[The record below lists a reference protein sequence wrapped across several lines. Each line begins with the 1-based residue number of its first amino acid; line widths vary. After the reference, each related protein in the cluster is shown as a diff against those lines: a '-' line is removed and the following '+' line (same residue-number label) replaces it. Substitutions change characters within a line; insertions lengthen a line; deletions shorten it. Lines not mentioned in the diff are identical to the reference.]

1 MFQKRFLSGF
11 MGGIFAVTLLLH
23 CAAKNIPK
31 SSEAK
36 KIRSMSDAALNTD
49 NALPAKFPPLEDII
63 STPKTALP
71 TKLTSM
77 DDAVSIV
84 DAALDESVLK
94 KIVIGDLKKKI
105 HSKPAH
111 SFKQEELQLIVN
123 TVLDEYGADIPQG
136 AQTSLRSVLGFL
148 SKELSAYNV
157 SGFAFSCD
165 PNLGLIWNTQNP
177 NFTAVFKDNQGN
189 VKIRNYTAAIE
200 SVGLKYSLAYNLNFI
215 FFTGD
220 LNFDNSNKVLE
231 LGTGIDIS
239 LTTLFPPLMVLPVS
253 VFTLYAPFTNA
264 PGGILMIGV
273 PLGFAGGMSI
283 VTGGTL
289 TPRVC

>member
-1 MFQKRFLSGF
+1 MFEKFFLFGF
-11 MGGIFAVTLLLH
+11 MAGIFAITLLLN
-23 CAAKNIPK
+23 CTAKNIPNA
-31 SSEAK
+31 SST
-36 KIRSMSDAALNTD
+36 SN
-49 NALPAKFPPLEDII
+49 
-63 STPKTALP
+63 STRP
-71 TKLTSM
+71 TKVQSM

-84 DAALDESVLK
+84 QAALDQTDLEK
-94 KIVIGDLKKKI
+94 TVISDLKKKV

-111 SFKQEELQLIVN
+111 SFKGEELQLLVN
-123 TVLDEYGADIPQG
+123 TILDQYGPNIPQG
-136 AQTSLRSVLGFL
+136 AQASLRSVLGFL
-148 SKELSAYNV
+148 NKELSIYNV
-157 SGFAFSCD
+157 SGFAFACD

-189 VKIRNYTAAIE
+189 VKTRNYNASIE

-264 PGGILMIGV
+264 PGGILMIGI
-273 PLGFAGGMSI
+273 PLGFAGGLSI

-289 TPRVC
+289 IPRS